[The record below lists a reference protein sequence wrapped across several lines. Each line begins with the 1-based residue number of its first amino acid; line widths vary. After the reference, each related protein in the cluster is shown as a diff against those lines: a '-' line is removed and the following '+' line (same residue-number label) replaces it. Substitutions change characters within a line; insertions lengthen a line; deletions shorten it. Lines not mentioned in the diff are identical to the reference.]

1 MDLLSLLITKIK
13 LQVWL
18 ILTHLSKQMHDGLE
32 KLNSATKQLSSCC
45 VKISLFDVNYFVLEL
60 HITQIYYMIFTL
72 PYAVLDKESP
82 PSNTVVRPENDA
94 YQLARSLYVS
104 YFVLVAAFSS

>member
-1 MDLLSLLITKIK
+1 
-13 LQVWL
+13 
-18 ILTHLSKQMHDGLE
+18 
-32 KLNSATKQLSSCC
+32 
-45 VKISLFDVNYFVLEL
+45 
-60 HITQIYYMIFTL
+60 MIFTL